1 MLKKW
6 LSIAASVMVV
16 IVISL
21 TVIASEVVYEKPS
34 DAQLF
39 SDFNTP
45 FTVIGWDDDAQ
56 VDAGDGV
63 NKVQILAK
71 GGSTGHSTVDGATVD
86 GAIKIE
92 YKSSDADPFVRFR
105 HTQSF
110 ASTAD
115 GEIVSKYNYMVIRIR
130 GTADEGV
137 SVSGG
142 PGQGALCIGFGG
154 MANWSNGFT
163 FRNSDYSG
171 QGTAGKA
178 PDGSTLAPITNKYQ
192 TLIIKMEDSYFSS
205 MGDVSEGNQM
215 SVRSIGNFNKTVY
228 IDEIYFTNNIP
239 QVDTGSDDDEPEYTD
254 NNVIPADAIFIEDG
268 RRDEF
273 LLPFGDKKITF
284 ANGDKTSFL
293 NEVTINDVTD
303 PGAFTLSNGIITFN
317 CAPEAYLNY
326 SFGENYYVNYEY
338 IVFRIRSTDGSDGS
352 KFAVRLGSYGAQE
365 VMFDN
370 LRFDAGHYVKP
381 ITGEWQDIYVSTE
394 DFNGLNGMEYLKFH
408 GKANGTFE
416 IDCIYMTNTVPEGYE
431 PGPEA
436 PALEEP
442 TTDVTEPTSNV
453 TEPTKDGNGTGT
465 TTTTDTN
472 SGSPKTGT
480 TFPMGIIVLAVF
492 ATAAIILSVNRKTCK
507 S

>member
-45 FTVIGWDDDAQ
+45 FTVVSWDDDAQ

-71 GGSTGHSTVDGATVD
+71 GGSTGHSTVD

-115 GEIVSKYNYMVIRIR
+115 GEIVSKYNYMVIRIK
-130 GTADEGV
+130 GEADEGI

-171 QGTAGKA
+171 QELPERHPTVRHWH
-178 PDGSTLAPITNKYQ
+178 PLQTN
-192 TLIIKMEDSYFSS
+192 IK
-205 MGDVSEGNQM
+205 
-215 SVRSIGNFNKTVY
+215 
-228 IDEIYFTNNIP
+228 P
-239 QVDTGSDDDEPEYTD
+239 
-254 NNVIPADAIFIEDG
+254 
-268 RRDEF
+268 
-273 LLPFGDKKITF
+273 
-284 ANGDKTSFL
+284 
-293 NEVTINDVTD
+293 
-303 PGAFTLSNGIITFN
+303 
-317 CAPEAYLNY
+317 
-326 SFGENYYVNYEY
+326 
-338 IVFRIRSTDGSDGS
+338 
-352 KFAVRLGSYGAQE
+352 
-365 VMFDN
+365 
-370 LRFDAGHYVKP
+370 
-381 ITGEWQDIYVSTE
+381 
-394 DFNGLNGMEYLKFH
+394 
-408 GKANGTFE
+408 
-416 IDCIYMTNTVPEGYE
+416 
-431 PGPEA
+431 
-436 PALEEP
+436 
-442 TTDVTEPTSNV
+442 
-453 TEPTKDGNGTGT
+453 
-465 TTTTDTN
+465 
-472 SGSPKTGT
+472 
-480 TFPMGIIVLAVF
+480 
-492 ATAAIILSVNRKTCK
+492 
-507 S
+507 